1 MILNSSG
8 IVLSTLRYSD
18 SLVIARVYTRRKGLR
33 SFMVRTGKG
42 KNALP
47 KLAMLQPLS
56 IVEIS
61 FQDDERKNLHTLRSI
76 ERESALK
83 SIPFE
88 PLKTCIALFVAELIS
103 ISIEEEECNEELYK
117 FLHNAIL
124 LLDDD
129 TQEVS
134 NFHLKFMVEFTRFLG
149 FYPQHAEISD
159 SYFDLIEGGFVASM
173 PIHAHYLS
181 QQGAGLLSS
190 LMQVGMSAY
199 ANVRI
204 QNEHRRELL
213 QKLIEYYRLHLDGM
227 KEIKSHRVLEEVLS

>member
-18 SLVIARVYTRRKGLR
+18 SSVIARVYTRRKGLR

-103 ISIEEEECNEELYK
+103 KSIEEEEGNEELYK
-117 FLHNAIL
+117 FLHNAVL

-149 FYPQHAEISD
+149 FYPQHSELRD
-159 SYFDLIEGGFVASM
+159 PYFDLIEGEFVTSM
-173 PIHAHYLS
+173 PIHAHYLGQHS
-181 QQGAGLLSS
+181 AGLLTN

-199 ANVRI
+199 AKVRI